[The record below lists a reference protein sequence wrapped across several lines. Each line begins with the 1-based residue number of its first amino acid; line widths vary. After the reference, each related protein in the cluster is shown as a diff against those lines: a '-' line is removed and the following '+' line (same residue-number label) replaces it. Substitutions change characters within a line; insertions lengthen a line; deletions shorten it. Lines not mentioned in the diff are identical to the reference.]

1 MLTSLWIKVCRLI
14 NNRYPL
20 LAFPKRRAMNST
32 RCGLPQSG
40 FPAFLIV
47 FVNLPG
53 LEQVLANAP
62 LRTDTDTAAMLDAM
76 QSTGGLQG
84 WWRWFSGDWFL
95 HNGFYRPTTCLS
107 LLLDYTLYGEVG
119 WGYRLT
125 NWLLAVLTSLGFY
138 ALLLWFARR
147 WLGRM
152 LTDERHVCFF
162 ALAGAVALS
171 LQQTNAL
178 HGVQRFSVWWWI
190 LAWLLATSYSHSLP
204 DWGRRLRAGWWQI
217 GLGIGAFFWGW
228 DRLVHSDFER
238 LIVWV
243 PSRTALLSTCLTVW
257 SLWFLLRWGDARRI
271 GYLLA
276 VLLLY
281 AGACGAYEQPLTMVP
296 LVVSLAF
303 AQRGE
308 WRWRAW
314 TAAGIVVVIALLYLA
329 LRFTLL
335 PATVSGYQQ
344 QQLRSSPALAT
355 WQLLQML
362 LPALS
367 HYHYWAVNG
376 LNLYLFFFKSAWDVV
391 VADLAFLGVLVAF
404 WRSWRWFGWWFLWQG
419 ITYLPMAFL
428 HPFEHYYYLPQAGQN
443 AIDLAL
449 VAWGMVQMKV
459 HVREGLD

>member
-125 NWLLAVLTSLGFY
+125 NWLLAVLTSIGFY

-147 WLGRM
+147 WLAHL
-152 LTDERHVCFF
+152 LTNERHVRFF
-162 ALAGAVALS
+162 ALAGAIALS

-178 HGVQRFSVWWWI
+178 HEIQRLSVWWWI
-190 LAWLLATSYSHSLP
+190 LAWLLVTSYSHSLS
-204 DWGRRLRAGWWQI
+204 DWGHQLRAGWWQI
-217 GLGIGAFFWGW
+217 GLGVGAFFWGG

-257 SLWFLLRWGDARRI
+257 SLWFLLSWGDKARAL
-271 GYLLA
+271 YLFITA
-276 VLLLY
+276 LLY

-314 TAAGIVVVIALLYLA
+314 TAAGIVVAIALAYLA

-335 PATVSGYQQ
+335 PATISGYQQ

-355 WQLLQML
+355 WHLLQIL
-362 LPALS
+362 IPALS

-376 LNLYLFFFKSAWDVV
+376 LNLYLFLFKSAWDVL

-404 WRSWRWFGWWFLWQG
+404 WRSWRWFGWGLLWQG
-419 ITYLPMAFL
+419 LTYLPMTFL
-428 HPFEHYYYLPQAGQN
+428 HPFEHYHYLPQVGQN
-443 AIDLAL
+443 AIDLTL
-449 VAWGMVQMKV
+449 LLWGMRQMGESRK
-459 HVREGLD
+459 